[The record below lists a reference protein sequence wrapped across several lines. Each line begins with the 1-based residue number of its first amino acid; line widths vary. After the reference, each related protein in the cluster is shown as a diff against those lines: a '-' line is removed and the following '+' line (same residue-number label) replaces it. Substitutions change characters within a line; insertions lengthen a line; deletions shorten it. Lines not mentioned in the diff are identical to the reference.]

1 MTQSR
6 IRITHMGV
14 AILLALSVGAPW
26 AFSNEDCDICQEDYE
41 EWVSCCLDEFD
52 TDYCDE
58 AYNDDQQARWQ
69 CYQDERDEFE
79 GCVLAA
85 QDEKE
90 LCEEDYCNDDTC

>member
-41 EWVSCCLDEFD
+41 EWCRFRLILNTHS
-52 TDYCDE
+52 
-58 AYNDDQQARWQ
+58 
-69 CYQDERDEFE
+69 
-79 GCVLAA
+79 G
-85 QDEKE
+85 
-90 LCEEDYCNDDTC
+90 